1 MAGHPTYSCKRDQ
14 IKMKDYM
21 ARRVTPP
28 KRVTSPTWGPPSPC
42 KQALR
47 KAQFKIMIYY
57 INKLSVPPG
66 GLKRRNTQP
75 KKVEKKF
82 QSNTFHR
89 QQRMISLGISLLTM
103 LSSNK
108 SITNQKLYFNRFQMS
123 NPHSFKDFFHLT
135 RHCRHL
141 LFLWCFRVFYHW
153 CAIFTCVRA

>member
-14 IKMKDYM
+14 IKMKDYL

-57 INKLSVPPG
+57 INKLSVPQG

-75 KKVEKKF
+75 KKVEKK
-82 QSNTFHR
+82 
-89 QQRMISLGISLLTM
+89 I
-103 LSSNK
+103 
-108 SITNQKLYFNRFQMS
+108 
-123 NPHSFKDFFHLT
+123 
-135 RHCRHL
+135 
-141 LFLWCFRVFYHW
+141 
-153 CAIFTCVRA
+153 